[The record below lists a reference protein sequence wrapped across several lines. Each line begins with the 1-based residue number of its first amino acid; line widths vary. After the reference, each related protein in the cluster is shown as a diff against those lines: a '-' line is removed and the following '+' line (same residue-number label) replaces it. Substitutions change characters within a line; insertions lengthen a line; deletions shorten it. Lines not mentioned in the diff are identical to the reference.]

1 MKIKPL
7 FLAALTLVGCGN
19 SMTPD
24 EKIRML
30 EGTRQEILADMHR
43 HRSECEAQ
51 AIAMANQP
59 GQARFIAA
67 CMETYAA
74 IAKQN
79 QAVFA
84 DIDRRISEIRPEAPV
99 AGRGAYDD
107 ILNGPRP
114 GK

>member
-1 MKIKPL
+1 MNTKL
-7 FLAALTLVGCGN
+7 LLLAALTLFGCGN

-30 EGTRQEILADMHR
+30 EGMRLEILADMHR

-67 CMETYAA
+67 CIEAYAA
-74 IAKQN
+74 IVKQN
-79 QAVFA
+79 EKAFA
-84 DIDRRISEIRPEAPV
+84 DIDRRIAEIRPDAQAPR
-99 AGRGAYDD
+99 RGPYDD
-107 ILNGPRP
+107 ILNGPGT